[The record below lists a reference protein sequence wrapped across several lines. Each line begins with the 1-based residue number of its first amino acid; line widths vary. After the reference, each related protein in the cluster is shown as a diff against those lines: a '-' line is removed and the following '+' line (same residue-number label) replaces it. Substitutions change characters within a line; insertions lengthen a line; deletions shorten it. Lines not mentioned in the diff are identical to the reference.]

1 MLLSVSIITNTIIY
15 CLFLK
20 YFEYRY
26 AKRFA
31 LRKILLFTLVFIAF
45 LSLINTLKIPMIN
58 LFFNIIGFYFIDC
71 LFYIHSSKKNYLF
84 DFLYF
89 IIFIII
95 DSVCFFIVGLI
106 YDGIGINVMIFR
118 SLSSVVLLIFI
129 SFLLNHY
136 IQSILLNF
144 GLKHVPKSEF
154 VVFFFITLFNLY
166 LIFILSKDYDL
177 LKNKISEFITFL
189 TVIGIVLCDIAIIHY
204 LEYMDKSYRLEKKLL
219 LEQEHIKL
227 QSQYYFDLKNNLA
240 YFKQIIHDYKNHY
253 QVIYTALINGNLSLA
268 EKTMKKLD
276 IEYDKMKMK
285 FDTGIE
291 ILDIILSDKLKMAK
305 KYNILL
311 EYMGEATLIDFMQDF
326 EIITIF
332 GNILDNAIEAN
343 IATKSSNKFIKL
355 HIYNVKEM
363 ILIKLIN
370 SCENKLE
377 YSKEILKSSKSND
390 RGIGMINVRNAIE
403 RYDGD
408 FTIAIENEVCTTL
421 ISVPSLE

>member
-1 MLLSVSIITNTIIY
+1 
-15 CLFLK
+15 
-20 YFEYRY
+20 
-26 AKRFA
+26 
-31 LRKILLFTLVFIAF
+31 
-45 LSLINTLKIPMIN
+45 
-58 LFFNIIGFYFIDC
+58 
-71 LFYIHSSKKNYLF
+71 
-84 DFLYF
+84 
-89 IIFIII
+89 
-95 DSVCFFIVGLI
+95 
-106 YDGIGINVMIFR
+106 MIFR

-240 YFKQIIHDYKNHY
+240 DFKQIIHDYKNHY